1 VSKRLSKG
9 TREEVTSA
17 DWNLASLAASKST
30 GKLYWFVEE
39 LDFALEPE
47 RTQQPYRDLLLSV
60 REELKVHLKAA
71 DKRVNLDKLKMR
83 LPLARRKELFD
94 EKGVL
99 KEPLKKLAETK
110 RLNELYPV
118 VKDIVCTLEGDK
130 AKILS
135 DELMYARFTREEARA
150 YVDALEDPKALTELI
165 IREAWRLG

>member
-1 VSKRLSKG
+1 
-9 TREEVTSA
+9 
-17 DWNLASLAASKST
+17 
-30 GKLYWFVEE
+30 
-39 LDFALEPE
+39 
-47 RTQQPYRDLLLSV
+47 
-60 REELKVHLKAA
+60 
-71 DKRVNLDKLKMR
+71 
-83 LPLARRKELFD
+83 
-94 EKGVL
+94 VL